1 MKTNEMIKIKISG
14 PKLIEETIEINKG
27 TTVEEVLQEYKDK
40 MPYPIYACVFDNC
53 YRGLKHI
60 LTHDGTLQFLDI
72 TNQATWTIY
81 QNSLELL
88 YIKAVHDICG
98 KQTLVTIANSLN
110 KGLYTFTN
118 PLISKEQIQAVENR
132 MKELAKLDIPINK
145 EYMSKKEALEL
156 AKSHKLKETYKL
168 LNSINNIDSIHIF
181 SLDDEVDIF
190 YDLMVPS
197 TSYLQYFEL
206 RPYKVGALLRYP
218 HPENPLQIPEYED
231 QTLLYNAFSQANKWG
246 NLMNVE
252 FIADLNEMT
261 KDSNKY
267 EDLFLMQEA
276 LHEKNISDI
285 SDMIK
290 QENKRV
296 VLICGPSSSGKTT
309 FAKRLCIQLRVN
321 GLKPLYLGTDDYFV
335 EADEKPRDE
344 NGEIDLESI
353 KAVDTDLFKKQLNEL
368 LQYKEVDL
376 PVFDFLNNTK
386 VFGTRLTKLDKNGVI
401 VIEGIHA
408 LNKLLTDSVNDN
420 EKFKIY
426 ISPFTPIGIDHHN
439 RIPTTDARMLRRLV
453 RDHQFRGRS
462 ASTIIQEWA
471 KVRKSE
477 NVNIFPFNVEA
488 DVFFNSNCIYELA
501 VLKKY
506 AQPLLQEIKRSE
518 PEYAEA
524 QRMLEFLKFVE
535 TIDDDSAINQ
545 NSIIREFI
553 GGSSIVK

>member
-1 MKTNEMIKIKISG
+1 MKITIKG
-14 PKLIEETIEINKG
+14 PKLKAE
-27 TTVEEVLQEYKDK
+27 TVELNRDTLVSEILKDYKAK
-40 MPYPIYACVFDNC
+40 MPYPIYACKFYNH
-53 YRGLKHI
+53 YRGLNHV
-60 LTHDGTLQFLDI
+60 LTHDGVLEFLDI

-98 KQTLVTIANSLN
+98 KDSLVTIANSLN

-118 PLISKEQIQAVENR
+118 PLMSKKQIKEVEDR
-132 MKELAKLDIPINK
+132 MRELVNLDLPIKK
-145 EYMSKKEALEL
+145 EYMSKQEALKI
-156 AKSHKLKETYKL
+156 ARSHRQTETLKL
-168 LNSINNIDSIHIF
+168 LKSIKDIDQVHIF
-181 SLDDEVDIF
+181 SLDDEVGIF

-218 HPENPLQIPEYED
+218 HPEDPVHIPEYLD
-231 QTLLYNAFSQANKWG
+231 QKLLYNAFSEANKWG
-246 NLMNVE
+246 NLMN
-252 FIADLNEMT
+252 IGYISDLNEMVINN
-261 KDSNKY
+261 SY

-285 SDMIK
+285 ADIIK
-290 QENKRV
+290 AQNKRV

-321 GLKPLYLGTDDYFV
+321 GLNPLYLGTDDYFV
-335 EADEKPRDE
+335 EMDEKPLDE

-353 KAVDTDLFKKQLNEL
+353 RAVDTDLFKKQLSEL

-376 PVFDFLNNTK
+376 PTFDFIDNTK
-386 VFGTRLTKLDKNGVI
+386 VFGKRFTKLERNGVI

-408 LNKLLTDSVNDN
+408 LNKILTDSIDDN
-420 EKFKIY
+420 EKYKIY

-439 RIPTTDARMLRRLV
+439 RISTTDARMLRRLV

-462 ASTIIQEWA
+462 ATTIIQDWI
-471 KVRKSE
+471 KVRRSE
-477 NVNIFPFNVEA
+477 NINIFPFNAEA
-488 DVFFNSNCIYELA
+488 DIFFNSNCLYELA

-506 AQPLLQEIKRSE
+506 AEPLLKEINRSE

-524 QRMLEFLKFVE
+524 QRMLGFLKFVE
-535 TIDDDSAINQ
+535 KIDDDSAINQ